1 MKGLEKEIL
10 IDLTL
15 ENGDNS
21 YIFIGSL
28 KDIIEEGNKDNIII
42 FLRDHLNKDLLIDI
56 FKYNFSTTLYSNKII
71 FNKYKEEIPKVLGID
86 IEDLI
91 VIPNIEDIANY
102 TIDNLEDFLKEER
115 EDIDIYFNSYNIDLL
130 IYNTISYYYS
140 NPYKEAKNQ
149 LIENLRKLIIDYS
162 NRIIESEEEIDRLYI
177 DYKERKL
184 EERKEYREDY
194 YKELGKLNHSKKRFL
209 DRIKRLE
216 EKLKNLESIE

>member
-10 IDLTL
+10 IDLAL
-15 ENGDNS
+15 
-21 YIFIGSL
+21 
-28 KDIIEEGNKDNIII
+28 EEGYSNYISFIESFKEKVEEDKENLIG

-56 FKYNFSTTLYSNKII
+56 FKYNISITLYSNKII
-71 FNKYKEEIPKVLGID
+71 FNKYREEIPKLGID

-91 VIPNIEDIANY
+91 TIPNIEDIANF
-102 TIDNLEDFLKEER
+102 TIDNLEDFLEEER

-184 EERKEYREDY
+184 EDRKEYREDY